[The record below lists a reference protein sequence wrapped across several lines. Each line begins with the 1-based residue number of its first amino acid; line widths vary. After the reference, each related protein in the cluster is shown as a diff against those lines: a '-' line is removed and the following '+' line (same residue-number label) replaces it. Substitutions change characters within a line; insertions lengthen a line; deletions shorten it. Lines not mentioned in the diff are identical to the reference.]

1 MSAALDNG
9 LDDDLDF
16 EDRSGT
22 AGRLPEG
29 ERVLW
34 QGSPDWRSLARSAFH
49 IREVA
54 AYFGLVILWQA
65 VGATGNP
72 LVPAV
77 GLVAAGLAAVGILA
91 LLAFAYARTTV
102 YTLTTRRLVIRS
114 GIALPVTFNLPLG
127 RIERADLATARD
139 GTGTISF
146 AVAKPNRVALLAI
159 WPNAR
164 PWHFSNPEPALRAIP
179 DAAAAARLVGE
190 ALRAQAGVT
199 GASAVV
205 ISTPA
210 AESNAPTPVAAGMA
224 A

>member
-1 MSAALDNG
+1 MSAAPKDH

-22 AGRLPEG
+22 AGRLPQG

-34 QGSPDWRSLARSAFH
+34 QGSPEWRALARSAFH
-49 IREVA
+49 IRIVA
-54 AYFGLVILWQA
+54 AYFGFVILWQA

-72 LVPAV
+72 LVPA
-77 GLVAAGLAAVGILA
+77 AGLAAAALGAIGILA

-114 GIALPVTFNLPLG
+114 GVALPVTFNLPLG
-127 RIERADLATARD
+127 QIERADLALARD
-139 GTGTISF
+139 GTGTVSF
-146 AVAKPNRVALLAI
+146 TVAKPNRVALLAI

-164 PWHFSNPEPALRAIP
+164 PWHVTNPEPALRCIA
-179 DAAAAARLVGE
+179 DAAAVARLAGD
-190 ALRAQAGVT
+190 ALRVEAGATGAATTVIVPAAPAQAPV
-199 GASAVV
+199 
-205 ISTPA
+205 PA
-210 AESNAPTPVAAGMA
+210 AAGMA

>member
-1 MSAALDNG
+1 MSAVPKDH

-49 IREVA
+49 IRKVA
-54 AYFGLVILWQA
+54 AYFGVVILWQA
-65 VGATGNP
+65 VGSTGNP
-72 LVPAV
+72 LVPTV
-77 GLVAAGLAAVGILA
+77 GLAAACVAAVGILA
-91 LLAFAYARTTV
+91 LLAFAYARCTV

-114 GIALPVTFNLPLG
+114 GIALPVTFNLPL
-127 RIERADLATARD
+127 RQIERADLALARD
-139 GTGTISF
+139 GTGTVSF

-164 PWHFSNPEPALRAIP
+164 PWHVTNPEPALRSIA
-179 DAAAAARLVGE
+179 DAATVARLAGD
-190 ALRAQAGVT
+190 ALRAQAGFAGAVT
-199 GASAVV
+199 AVV
-205 ISTPA
+205 VSAAPAQGPMPA
-210 AESNAPTPVAAGMA
+210 AAGLAA
-224 A
+224 